1 MTTVIKFLFAQA
13 LISSRQ
19 LGERWMRMR
28 SLLQPQLVQLGRLQV
43 LDKALELGV
52 DALDVVVDNLHSQ
65 EQMAWSGKVKV
76 LIRTAKIRWGRFLVT
91 AVTVRM
97 HKDGM
102 SVSSFSQENVMK
114 ALRKCAGKALGFAC
128 ICVQQ

>member
-19 LGERWMRMR
+19 LGVGWMRMR

-76 LIRTAKIRWGRFLVT
+76 LCA
-91 AVTVRM
+91 TVKSLSKLTLYLSKEHG
-97 HKDGM
+97 HKDCPL
-102 SVSSFSQENVMK
+102 K
-114 ALRKCAGKALGFAC
+114 PK
-128 ICVQQ
+128 